1 MIEVTNVRKI
11 YRTNIKKPGLKGA
24 FENLFHSEWME
35 KAAIDGIS
43 FRIKEGQALACIGEN
58 GAGKSTLIK
67 MMIGILTP
75 TEGEIKVYGRNPRQA
90 GNDYLRKIGVIF
102 GQKSNLWTDIPVI
115 ESYEAVRTLYKL
127 DKQMYRRNFEMVVE
141 LLDLAPILQSPARK
155 LSLGQRMRADIGMVF
170 LHEPDLLFLDEPT
183 IGLDINVKQTIRGFL
198 RKMNQEKGVSIF
210 LTSHDLDDIDE
221 ICEDT
226 IVLSGGKL
234 IFDGSLT
241 DLKNTYVEKQLVQ
254 TEIVAHG
261 PSLDDVVSAIFRMKG
276 GAVK

>member
-35 KAAIDGIS
+35 KAAIDDVS
-43 FRIKEGQALACIGEN
+43 FKIKEGQALACIGEN

-75 TEGEIKVYGRNPRQA
+75 TEGEIKAYGKNPRQA
-90 GNDYLRKIGVIF
+90 GNEYLRKIGVVF

-115 ESYEAVRTLYKL
+115 ESYEAVQTLYKL
-127 DKQMYRRNFEMVVE
+127 DKKLYRRNFDMIVE
-141 LLDLAPILQSPARK
+141 LLDLAPILYSPARK

-170 LHEPDLLFLDEPT
+170 LHEPELLFLDEPT
-183 IGLDINVKQTIRGFL
+183 IGLDINIKQTIRDFL
-198 RKMNQEKGVSIF
+198 RRMNQEKGVSIF

-221 ICEDT
+221 ICDDT

-241 DLKNTYVEKQLVQ
+241 DLKNTYVKKQIVQ
-254 TEIVAHG
+254 TDIVVHE

>member
-35 KAAIDGIS
+35 KAAIDGVS

-141 LLDLAPILQSPARK
+141 LLDLVPILQSPARK

>member
-35 KAAIDGIS
+35 KAAIDGVS

-75 TEGEIKVYGRNPRQA
+75 TEGEIKAYGKNPRQA
-90 GNDYLRKIGVIF
+90 GNEYLRKIGVIF

-115 ESYEAVRTLYKL
+115 ESYEAVKTLYKL
-127 DKQMYRRNFEMVVE
+127 DKQMYRKNFDMVVE

-170 LHEPDLLFLDEPT
+170 LHEPELLFLDEPT
-183 IGLDINVKQTIRGFL
+183 IGLDINVKHIIRGFL
-198 RKMNQEKGVSIF
+198 RQMNQEKGVSIF

-226 IVLSGGKL
+226 IVLSNGKL
-234 IFDGSLT
+234 IFDGSLEE
-241 DLKNTYVEKQLVQ
+241 LKRGYVRETMMKGNIG
-254 TEIVAHG
+254 TGE
-261 PSLDDVVSAIFRMKG
+261 PSLDEIVSTIFSRKD
-276 GAVK
+276 GAVL